1 VDRRL
6 FLRLSA
12 GSGLGFL
19 GLSLTGCG
27 DESSA
32 KLAAD
37 SLAAQNPT
45 VMMTDIRIIALYS
58 DGTFGPVTGVLRV
71 EDIVARRPVT
81 LDHWDSH
88 GHKFT
93 IALEHHAALK
103 RGEKIK
109 IKTTIAQ
116 SHDHLVLV
124 DPANHVPGAQPV
136 AVPLENNQTLPP
148 DARMFI
154 ALDESG
160 SPRLFASSAAQ
171 LDQESM
177 RWCLD
182 TVERC
187 KSDPMLWKALRL
199 EPSRA
204 GIFGSQVAL
213 DLSPMQREYTLVVRA
228 KRLIDGQMLENA
240 FRLIAKP

>member
-1 VDRRL
+1 MDRRL
-6 FLRLSA
+6 FLKLSA

-27 DESSA
+27 DETTA

-37 SLAAQNPT
+37 ALSSQNPT
-45 VMMTDIRIIALYS
+45 VMMADMRIIALYS

-71 EDIVARRPVT
+71 EDIIMRRPVT

-93 IALEHHAALK
+93 ITPEHHASLK

-109 IKTTIAQ
+109 IKTTVAQ

-136 AVPLENNQTLPP
+136 AVPLESAPVQPP
-148 DARMFI
+148 DSRVFI
-154 ALDESG
+154 ALDEAG
-160 SPRLFASSAAQ
+160 SPRLFASSGAQ
-171 LDQESM
+171 VDEESL

-182 TVERC
+182 TLERC

-228 KRLIDGQMLENA
+228 KRLSDGQMLENA
-240 FRLIAKP
+240 FRLVAKP